1 MNVRKTNPYGL
12 VFLLT
17 INVLQNAESLG
28 LLKAFILSLQIL
40 IFSVDF
46 LDYLGIPRQVVRM
59 KNLCQILIPFLE
71 CQRIFH
77 TMEKHGYL

>member
-17 INVLQNAESLG
+17 INILQNAESLG

-59 KNLCQILIPFLE
+59 KNLCPLDVLE
-71 CQRIFH
+71 L
-77 TMEKHGYL
+77 TL